1 MKVPEERQGPK
12 QVMSQLEEAEVEV
25 VEPLQVR
32 ILHSVGRSG

>member
-1 MKVPEERQGPK
+1 MKVPEERQGLK
-12 QVMSQLEEAEVEV
+12 QVMSQLEEAEVGV